1 MAKFNE
7 QRKKNMN
14 LVLVGEIEKYSINDA
29 MKSDK
34 KIDTPLIHLFTEILY
49 LCYYLHNSC
58 WFFDV
63 IERLN

>member
-7 QRKKNMN
+7 QRMKNMN

-34 KIDTPLIHLFTEILY
+34 K
-49 LCYYLHNSC
+49 N
-58 WFFDV
+58 
-63 IERLN
+63 